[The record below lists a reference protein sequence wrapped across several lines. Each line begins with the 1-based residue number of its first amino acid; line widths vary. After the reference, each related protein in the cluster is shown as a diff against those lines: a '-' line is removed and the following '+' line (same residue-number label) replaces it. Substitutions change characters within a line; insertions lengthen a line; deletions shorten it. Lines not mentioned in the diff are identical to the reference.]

1 MIYDLEAFDSLIKN
15 RRSVFP
21 QDYTGEMIE
30 DVIVKK
36 ILEAAL
42 WAPSHKM
49 TQPWR
54 FVVYAGAGL
63 KRLAEGQAAVYKKVT
78 EADGT
83 FKEHKY
89 QNLLTKPLLAS
100 HIIAIIM
107 KRDEKHSVREIEE
120 IGAVFCAIE
129 NLYLAT
135 TAFNVGGYLST
146 GGITYFEESKNLFGL
161 GPEDRLI
168 GFFHMGVPGRMP
180 SALKR
185 KTIDE
190 VVSWVND

>member
-21 QDYTGEMIE
+21 QDYTGETIE

-63 KRLAEGQAAVYKKVT
+63 KRLAEAQAAVYKKVT

-135 TAFNVGGYLST
+135 TAFKVGGYLST
-146 GGITYFEESKNLFGL
+146 GGITYFEESKNLFRL

-168 GFFHMGVPGRMP
+168 GFFHMGVPARMP

-190 VVSWVND
+190 VVSWVNG